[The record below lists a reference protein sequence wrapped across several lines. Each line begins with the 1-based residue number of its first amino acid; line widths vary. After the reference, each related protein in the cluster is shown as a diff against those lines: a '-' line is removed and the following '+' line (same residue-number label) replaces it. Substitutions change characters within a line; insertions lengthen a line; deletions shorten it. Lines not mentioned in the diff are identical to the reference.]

1 MQNTQN
7 EQYYELSDEEI
18 KDMCKKMREMGYEK
32 FYNLKP
38 KSQKLMSKLEWK
50 FKCFMH
56 RSKIKIENSLSY
68 FLNNNEEE

>member
-1 MQNTQN
+1 
-7 EQYYELSDEEI
+7 
-18 KDMCKKMREMGYEK
+18 MCKKMREIGYEK

>member
-1 MQNTQN
+1 MLKTQN
-7 EQYYELSDEEI
+7 EQYYEFSDEEI
-18 KDMCKKMREMGYEK
+18 KEMSKKMRKMGYEE

-38 KSQKLMSKLEWK
+38 KVQKPMSKLEWK

-56 RSKIKIENSLSY
+56 RTKIKIENSLSY

>member
-1 MQNTQN
+1 LITQN
-7 EQYYELSDEEI
+7 KQYYELSNEEI
-18 KDMCKKMREMGYEK
+18 KEMSKKMRKMGYER

-56 RSKIKIENSLSY
+56 RTKIKIENSLSY
-68 FLNNNEEE
+68 FLNNIEEE